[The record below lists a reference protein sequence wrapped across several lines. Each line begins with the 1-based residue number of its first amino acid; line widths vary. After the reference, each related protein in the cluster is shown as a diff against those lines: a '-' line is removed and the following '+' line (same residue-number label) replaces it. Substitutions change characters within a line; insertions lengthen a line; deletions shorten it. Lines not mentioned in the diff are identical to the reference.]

1 MQDTK
6 DHKTTLVFN
15 MNTDTERQTSAV
27 IMHVRWLNVLA
38 PLYVFTYNHKIMI
51 SIDLES
57 TNKC

>member
-15 MNTDTERQTSAV
+15 MNTDTERQTSTV

-51 SIDLES
+51 SID
-57 TNKC
+57 